1 MATLAPSPTD
11 GRRLRR
17 DRNRE
22 AVVAALLE
30 LYREGITNPSADEI
44 AGRAGISAR
53 SLFRYFDDVDALVR
67 TAIARQQEH
76 LAPLYSLDVAP
87 DTPLAPRVVGFVT
100 VRVRLLEAMGAV
112 GLVARRLAPDQPMI
126 AAELRR
132 IRATLRMQVAEVFAP
147 ELAARPATD
156 AATTLAAL
164 DVVTSWEAY
173 RLLRDDQQLS
183 QRAAVAAMTT
193 AVARLLGEVG

>member
-22 AVVAALLE
+22 AVVAALLQ

-44 AGRAGISAR
+44 ASRAGISAR

-76 LAPLYSLDVAP
+76 LAPLYALDLGP
-87 DTPLAPRVVGFVT
+87 DTPLGARVGGFVT
-100 VRVRLLEAMGAV
+100 ARVRLLEAMGAV
-112 GLVARRLAPDQPMI
+112 GLVARRLAPGQPRI

-132 IRATLRMQVAEVFAP
+132 IRATLRAQLAEVFAP
-147 ELAARPATD
+147 ELAHRPATD

-183 QRAAVAAMTT
+183 QRAAVAAMAT